1 MELNDIIKLVNAGF
15 SKEDIVK
22 LMKPTETQKEE
33 PKQVETPKVDAPKE
47 EQKPDDY
54 FVKLNTAFDSFIE
67 RLQKMNINTADSSD
81 KETKTRNANDIIFD
95 IINGGN

>member
-22 LMKPTETQKEE
+22 LMKPVETPKEE
-33 PKQVETPKVDAPKE
+33 PKQEDTKPVETPK

-54 FVKLNTAFDSFIE
+54 FVKLNSAFDGFIE

-81 KETKTRNANDIIFD
+81 KENKTRNANDIIFD